1 MEVVMA
7 SFDGS
12 LRTAKQSAM
21 PVHVVVDLSDER
33 VRLSSEGIP
42 IAEWRLGQAQIS
54 AHADGFHVRRGGEDL
69 ILTIKQDAEFA
80 VLLDLRSVPIDLARR
95 MAVYRDS
102 LD

>member
-1 MEVVMA
+1 MA

-12 LRTAKQSAM
+12 LHTPQQAPT

-33 VRLSSEGIP
+33 VQLFSEGIP
-42 IAEWRLGQAQIS
+42 ITEFRLGEAQIS
-54 AHADGFHVRRGGEDL
+54 AHADGFHVRRGGKDL

-102 LD
+102 LG